1 MGKVIVVASGKGGT
15 GKTTSVGA
23 ISSCLAALGHKT
35 LCIDCDAG
43 LRNLDIII
51 GMSEYV
57 VTDFSDVLDGNVDL
71 DEACCEHPRIK
82 GLFFLPAPAF
92 RGPEDIDPKA
102 MSALMAQVKERFDY
116 CVIDSPAGIGPGFRL
131 AAQDA
136 DIALIVTVC
145 DLSSMRDG
153 QRVAQQLRE
162 LGIAELRL
170 IVNRVSIRNFRRIG
184 ATVDDVIDTVGAQ
197 LIGLI
202 EEDET
207 VFLASNAETPLIL
220 YEDKRA
226 ALDFLNIA
234 RRITGERI
242 PLTGKWSR

>member
-23 ISSCLAALGHKT
+23 ISSCLAALGYQT

-57 VTDFSDVLDGNVDL
+57 VTDFSDVLDGQVDL
-71 DEACCEHPRIK
+71 VEACSEHPKIK
-82 GLFFLPAPAF
+82 GLYFLPAPAF
-92 RGPEDIDPKA
+92 RGPEDIAPEA
-102 MSALMAQVKERFDY
+102 MSELMAQVKERFDY
-116 CVIDSPAGIGPGFRL
+116 CVIDSPAGIGPGFHL

-136 DIALIVTVC
+136 DMALVVTIC
-145 DLSSMRDG
+145 DLSSMRDA
-153 QRVAQQLRE
+153 QRVAEELHV
-162 LGIAELRL
+162 LGIEEVRL
-170 IVNRVSIRNFRRIG
+170 VVNRVSIRNFRRMG

-197 LIGLI
+197 LVGLI
-202 EEDET
+202 EEDESF
-207 VFLASNAETPLIL
+207 FLASNAEVPLIL

-226 ALDFLNIA
+226 AMEFLQIT

-242 PLTGKWSR
+242 PLSGKWSR